1 MIQRKKKNQTKKE
14 KHSRDID
21 IATVEAMT
29 LAHQLALGQK
39 NKHDLVDEGF
49 NRYTFRDTE
58 NLPDWFLEDEKEH
71 SKINKPITKEA
82 AMAIKEKIKAMNARP
97 IKKVAEAKARKRMR
111 AVARLEK
118 IKKKAGLI
126 NDDSDKTEKDK
137 AEEISRLMR
146 KVTKKTKDQAK
157 GYFGC
162 CLG

>member
-1 MIQRKKKNQTKKE
+1 
-14 KHSRDID
+14 
-21 IATVEAMT
+21 MT

-146 KVTKKTKDQAK
+146 KVTKNQRPSQRLLWLLPRGGTKVWQVDQRA
-157 GYFGC
+157 
-162 CLG
+162 LRVSIRWLMVS

>member
-1 MIQRKKKNQTKKE
+1 
-14 KHSRDID
+14 
-21 IATVEAMT
+21 MT

-146 KVTKKTKDQAK
+146 KVTKNQRPSQRLLWLLPQVGTKVWQVDQRA
-157 GYFGC
+157 
-162 CLG
+162 LRVSIRWLMVS

>member
-1 MIQRKKKNQTKKE
+1 
-14 KHSRDID
+14 
-21 IATVEAMT
+21 MT

-126 NDDSDKTEKDK
+126 NDDSEKTEKDK

-146 KVTKKTKDQAK
+146 KVTKKPKTKPRLLWLLPQVGTKVWQVDQRA
-157 GYFGC
+157 
-162 CLG
+162 LRVSIRWLMVS